1 MKHLGLLLAIVIF
14 GGMTPATISNAL
26 ILKETPGILP
36 GLPPI
41 VDRLPTE
48 PLITNPE
55 DLGREIGVQGGALHT
70 LISRPKDVRLINV
83 WGYARLV
90 GYNEN
95 LELYPDILESVDIIS
110 DEIFT
115 LNIREGHKW
124 SDGIPFTAEDFRFW
138 YEEVALNKHLNPNGL
153 PGFMLVEGKPPEF
166 VVLDKYAV
174 QFAWEDPNPLFLQ
187 ELAKARPPFIYRP
200 AHYLKKFHEGSGNPE
215 FIRKVARLEK
225 VRGWAPLFNRMDDMY
240 EASNPDIPTL
250 QPWVPSTHSGERR
263 AVMERNPFFH
273 RVDSSGQQLPYIDRI
288 IMDVVDGKL
297 IPAKTLAGESDL
309 QARGLGF
316 SDISV
321 LKRGEHSQDY
331 ETRLWLNSK
340 GSEISIL
347 PNLSVKDPV
356 WRKLMQDRR
365 FRHALSMGIDREL
378 INKVLY
384 FGLGRAGNDTVL
396 NISPLYQPD
405 YQTAWVRFDPDLAN
419 KLLDDIG
426 LTKKRG
432 DGIRLLEDGRPLQLI
447 IETTGE
453 SSEQSD
459 ALELVAETWKEIG
472 VSAFIRPSQ
481 RDTIRARA
489 LAGLL
494 VMSVWSGFEN
504 GVPTADM
511 PPLDYAPTRED
522 FLSWAPWGN
531 YYESD
536 GNAGEKPDWPPAQ
549 RLIELFDQWLMS
561 GSFEER
567 DMIWEQM
574 LQIHA
579 DETIHIGLVNS
590 VRQPVVV
597 KGLLNVPDVG
607 IFGWDP
613 GAQFGIHR
621 MDLFFFADRLPSEDR
636 KHH

>member
-1 MKHLGLLLAIVIF
+1 MRKLGLLTTVVMLISLAVP
-14 GGMTPATISNAL
+14 TVSAAL
-26 ILKETPGILP
+26 VLKETPGIPP
-36 GLPPI
+36 GLPSI
-41 VDRLPTE
+41 VDRVPKE
-48 PLITNPE
+48 PLVTYPDDI
-55 DLGREIGVQGGALHT
+55 GRVIGVQGGALHT

-95 LELYPDILESVDIIS
+95 LELNPDILESVDNHY
-110 DEIFT
+110 DKVFT
-115 LNIREGHKW
+115 LNLREGHKW
-124 SDGIPFTAEDFRFW
+124 SDGSSFNAEDFRFW
-138 YEEVALNKHLNPNGL
+138 FEDVALNEELNPIGL
-153 PGFMLVEGKPPEF
+153 PGFMLVDGEGPEF
-166 VVLDKYAV
+166 SVIDETTVR
-174 QFAWEDPNPLFLQ
+174 FEWHEPNPLFLQ

-200 AHYLKKFHEGSGNPE
+200 AAYMKQFHEEYGNPE
-215 FIRKVARLEK
+215 FIRQIARIEK

-240 EASNPDIPTL
+240 GASNPHIPTL
-250 QPWVPSTHSGERR
+250 QPWVPRNTSGDRR

-273 RVDSSGQQLPYIDRI
+273 RVDSAGQQLPYIDRI

-297 IPAKTLAGESDL
+297 IPAKALAGESDL

-321 LKRGEHSQDY
+321 LKRGEQTQDY
-331 ETRLWLNSK
+331 DTRLWLNSK

-347 PNLSVKDPV
+347 PNLSVKDPT

-365 FRHALSMGIDREL
+365 FRHALSLGIDREL

-405 YQTAWVRFDPDLAN
+405 FQTAWAEFNPDLAN
-419 KLLDDIG
+419 QLLDDIG
-426 LTKKRG
+426 LTDRRG
-432 DGIRLLEDGRPLQLI
+432 DGVRLLEDGRPLQLI

-453 SSEQSD
+453 SAEQDD

-489 LAGLL
+489 LSGTLM
-494 VMSVWSGFEN
+494 MSVWSGFEN

-511 PPLDYAPTRED
+511 PPIDYAPTRED

-536 GNAGEKPDWPPAQ
+536 GHAGVKPDWPPAI
-549 RLIELFDQWLMS
+549 RLIELFDQWLVS
-561 GSFEER
+561 SSFEER
-567 DMIWEQM
+567 DMIWEQI

-579 DETIHIGLVNS
+579 DETIHIGLVNA

-597 KGLLNVPDVG
+597 KGLLNVPEMG
-607 IFGWDP
+607 IYGWDP

-621 MDLFFFADRLPSEDR
+621 MDLFFFEDLLPDEDDLP
-636 KHH
+636 H

>member
-1 MKHLGLLLAIVIF
+1 MKSFSLFLCVFTLAI
-14 GGMTPATISNAL
+14 MAL
-26 ILKETPGILP
+26 PKFSLALLLKETRTIAP

-41 VDRLPTE
+41 AERVPKE

-55 DLGREIGVQGGALHT
+55 LIGRVVGVQGGSLHT

-90 GYNEN
+90 GFNEK
-95 LELYPDILESVDIIS
+95 LELYPDILESVDNKF
-110 DEIFT
+110 DKIFT
-115 LNIREGHKW
+115 LNLREGHKW
-124 SDGIPFTAEDFRFW
+124 SDGSPFTAEDFRFW
-138 YEEVALNKHLNPNGL
+138 YEDVALNSKLNPIGL
-153 PGFMLVEGKPPEF
+153 PGFMLVEGMGPKF
-166 VVLDKYAV
+166 MVLNETTVRYSWHK
-174 QFAWEDPNPLFLQ
+174 PNPLFLQ
-187 ELAKARPPFIYRP
+187 ELAKARPPFIYKP
-200 AHYLKKFHEGSGNPE
+200 AAYLKQFHETYGNLE
-215 FIRKVARLEK
+215 FIRSIARIEK

-240 EASNPDIPTL
+240 GATNPHIPTL
-250 QPWVPSTHSGERR
+250 QPWVPRTASGERR

-273 RVDSSGQQLPYIDRI
+273 RIDNTGQQLPYIDRI

-297 IPAKTLAGESDL
+297 IPAKTLAGESEL

-321 LKRGEHSQDY
+321 LKRGEQTEDY
-331 ETRLWLNSK
+331 DTRLWLNSK

-347 PNLSVKDPV
+347 PNLSIQDPV

-365 FRHALSMGIDREL
+365 FRHALSLGIDREL

-384 FGLGRAGNDTVL
+384 FGLGRPGNDTVL
-396 NISPLYQPD
+396 DVSPLYRPD
-405 YQTAWVRFDPDLAN
+405 FQTVWAEYNPDLAN
-419 KLLDDIG
+419 QLLDDIG
-426 LTKKRG
+426 LTEKRG
-432 DGIRLLEDGRPLQLI
+432 DGIRLMEDGRPLQLI
-447 IETTGE
+447 IEITGE
-453 SSEQSD
+453 SSEQDD

-489 LAGLL
+489 LSGNLI
-494 VMSVWSGFEN
+494 MSVWSGFEN
-504 GVPTADM
+504 GVPTANM
-511 PPLDYAPTRED
+511 PPIDYAPTRED

-536 GNAGEKPDWPPAQ
+536 GHAGVQPDWEPAI
-549 RLIELFDQWLMS
+549 RLIDLFDQWLVS
-561 GSFEER
+561 SSFEER
-567 DMIWEQM
+567 EMIWEQM

-579 DETIHIGLVNS
+579 DETIHIGLVNG

-597 KGLLNVPDVG
+597 KGLLNVPEMG
-607 IFGWDP
+607 IYGWDP

-621 MDLFFFADRLPSEDR
+621 MDLFFFADLLSVETE
-636 KHH
+636 

>member
-1 MKHLGLLLAIVIF
+1 MKSFSLFLCVFTLAI
-14 GGMTPATISNAL
+14 MAL
-26 ILKETPGILP
+26 PKFSSALLLKETRTIAP

-41 VDRLPTE
+41 AERVPKE

-55 DLGREIGVQGGALHT
+55 LIGRVVGVQGGSLHT

-90 GYNEN
+90 GFNEK
-95 LELYPDILESVDIIS
+95 LELYPDILESVDNKF
-110 DEIFT
+110 DKIFT
-115 LNIREGHKW
+115 LNLREGHKW
-124 SDGIPFTAEDFRFW
+124 SDGSPFTAEDFRFW
-138 YEEVALNKHLNPNGL
+138 YEDVALNSKLNPIGL
-153 PGFMLVEGKPPEF
+153 PGFMLVEGMGPKF
-166 VVLDKYAV
+166 MVLNETTVRYSWHK
-174 QFAWEDPNPLFLQ
+174 PNPLFLQ

-200 AHYLKKFHEGSGNPE
+200 AAYLKQFHETYGNLE
-215 FIRKVARLEK
+215 FIRSIARIEK

-240 EASNPDIPTL
+240 GATNPHIPTL
-250 QPWVPSTHSGERR
+250 QPWVPRTASGERR

-273 RVDSSGQQLPYIDRI
+273 RIDNTGQQLPYIDRI

-297 IPAKTLAGESDL
+297 IPAKTLAGESEL

-321 LKRGEHSQDY
+321 LKRGEQTEDY
-331 ETRLWLNSK
+331 DTRLWLNSK

-347 PNLSVKDPV
+347 PNLSVQDPV

-365 FRHALSMGIDREL
+365 FRHALSLGIDREL

-384 FGLGRAGNDTVL
+384 FGLGRPGNDTVL
-396 NISPLYQPD
+396 NVSPLYRPD
-405 YQTAWVRFDPDLAN
+405 FQTVWAEYNPDLAN
-419 KLLDDIG
+419 QLLDDIG
-426 LTKKRG
+426 LTEKRG
-432 DGIRLLEDGRPLQLI
+432 DGIRLMEDGRPLQLI
-447 IETTGE
+447 IEITGE
-453 SSEQSD
+453 SSEQDD

-489 LAGLL
+489 LSGNLI
-494 VMSVWSGFEN
+494 MSVWSGFEN
-504 GVPTADM
+504 GVPTANM
-511 PPLDYAPTRED
+511 PPIDYAPTRED

-536 GNAGEKPDWPPAQ
+536 GHAGVQPDWEPAI
-549 RLIELFDQWLMS
+549 RLIDLFDQWLVS
-561 GSFEER
+561 SSFEER
-567 DMIWEQM
+567 EMIWEQM

-579 DETIHIGLVNS
+579 DETIHIGLVNG

-597 KGLLNVPDVG
+597 KGLLNVPEMG
-607 IFGWDP
+607 IYGWDP

-621 MDLFFFADRLPSEDR
+621 MDLFFFADLLSVETE
-636 KHH
+636 